1 MSTRRHAPDGVT
13 TDQVARTVRELAAVH
28 DRPITHRE
36 IGQVCGLAPS
46 SVHHHL
52 SVLIAAGEMRR
63 CGRRGGVL
71 PAKGRDL
78 ELAWRC
84 ERGEAS

>member
-1 MSTRRHAPDGVT
+1 MTRPHALHGVT
-13 TDQVARTVRELAAVH
+13 TDLVARTVRDLAATY
-28 DRPITHRE
+28 DRPVTHRE
-36 IGQVCGLAPS
+36 IGKVCGLAPS

-52 SVLIAAGEMRR
+52 AVLIAAGEMRR

-78 ELAWRC
+78 ELAWAVG
-84 ERGEAS
+84 RGELV